1 MDMPVAKIAKF
12 LSIPNGTVFS
22 RLHYARKAL
31 AAKLGAAAKK
41 PGGRA
46 LLLALALCGL
56 TALGAAVAFV
66 GDAAFSRVR
75 RDAAGQGGG
84 DLQIAATSPD
94 GGPESASPP
103 PTFDFG
109 LSTFDQTPQQETTM
123 NATTLRTLAASAALA
138 AATGAPHT
146 TSASPAAPAA
156 SVSSNTFVLD
166 TRPSPQTAA
175 TPIESFSTQPSAFV
189 LYIK

>member
-1 MDMPVAKIAKF
+1 
-12 LSIPNGTVFS
+12 
-22 RLHYARKAL
+22 
-31 AAKLGAAAKK
+31 
-41 PGGRA
+41 
-46 LLLALALCGL
+46 
-56 TALGAAVAFV
+56 
-66 GDAAFSRVR
+66 
-75 RDAAGQGGG
+75 
-84 DLQIAATSPD
+84 
-94 GGPESASPP
+94 
-103 PTFDFG
+103 
-109 LSTFDQTPQQETTM
+109 M

-138 AATGAPHT
+138 AATGAPRT